1 MPEGS
6 VSSIEQVL
14 PESHTASQQWLS
26 FELRMRRRRAERCLL
41 RANEALQ
48 AGRVEDARRAVAEA
62 REMAPSMPELAALE
76 AGIAAHVRRRAR
88 ARYARLASVAAG
100 LTMLALTTLVVWPAW
115 TGSSPEP
122 DRNAGAHAD
131 SGVPPAAVAS
141 PASPVVEPL
150 PEQPAPEPSLE
161 QPAPEPL
168 REQPAPEPLREQA
181 APEPLREQAAP
192 EPLREQAAAEPPR
205 EQPAPELRREQPAPE
220 VRREQPAPGPSR
232 EQPAPGL
239 LASRDGAVLQP
250 REPVSEATSGTRPS
264 ARSLEPEATPG
275 TPLKLS
281 PLPAFD
287 TTPPPAPPPLEA
299 GVATSTAGGLDTRS
313 GTQADSAAIRRALAR
328 YEAAYSNLD
337 VSAARA
343 VWPTLDQRALARAFD
358 GLAMQRI
365 SLNDCDVVV
374 TGATARA
381 TCAGTAAWTA
391 KVGGGRRTQA
401 RRWAFQLK
409 NADGTWQIVRAD
421 TR

>member
-41 RANEALQ
+41 RANEALE

-76 AGIAAHVRRRAR
+76 AGIAALVRRRAR

-115 TGSSPEP
+115 IGSSPEP

-131 SGVPPAAVAS
+131 SVVPPAAAVAS

-168 REQPAPEPLREQA
+168 REQ
-181 APEPLREQAAP
+181 AAP

-205 EQPAPELRREQPAPE
+205 AQPAPELRREQPAPE

>member
-1 MPEGS
+1 LIG
-6 VSSIEQVL
+6 
-14 PESHTASQQWLS
+14 T
-26 FELRMRRRRAERCLL
+26 
-41 RANEALQ
+41 
-48 AGRVEDARRAVAEA
+48 
-62 REMAPSMPELAALE
+62 
-76 AGIAAHVRRRAR
+76 
-88 ARYARLASVAAG
+88 
-100 LTMLALTTLVVWPAW
+100 
-115 TGSSPEP
+115 SPEP
-122 DRNAGAHAD
+122 ERHAGAHAD
-131 SGVPPAAVAS
+131 SVLPPAAIAS
-141 PASPVVEPL
+141 PASPAVEPL
-150 PEQPAPEPSLE
+150 RDQPAPEPSLE

-168 REQPAPEPLREQA
+168 REQPALEPLRDQA
-181 APEPLREQAAP
+181 AL
-192 EPLREQAAAEPPR
+192 EPPR
-205 EQPAPELRREQPAPE
+205 EQPVPELRREQPAPE

-239 LASRDGAVLQP
+239 LASREGVLQP
-250 REPVSEATSGTRPS
+250 REPEPEATSGRRLN
-264 ARSLEPEATPG
+264 ARSLESEATPG

-281 PLPAFD
+281 PLPALD

-299 GVATSTAGGLDTRS
+299 GVAASTAGGLDTRS

-328 YEAAYSNLD
+328 YEAAYSDLD